1 MIIKIN
7 KHNFYQ
13 CYGAIL
19 CVFRLLQRIKPLIVP
34 KGLQFKIPIVVE
46 FESYQNF
53 GTNNEITS
61 QKFGKTKNNS
71 IFTSK

>member
-1 MIIKIN
+1 MEQ
-7 KHNFYQ
+7 F
-13 CYGAIL
+13 

-61 QKFGKTKNNS
+61 QKFDKTENNS
-71 IFTSK
+71 IFMSK